1 VDSSILFYF
10 FIYFFVFVHGL
21 QLAHFQFLALCQPIF
36 KKTVKKEEEKKKKKR
51 KKEKNEKLII
61 HFSVSG
67 SSQHSSVFTTGL
79 LPLASL
85 LSPLASSVSLHHQ
98 PLFSIFKLKLLKIF
112 HLEFE
117 G

>member
-1 VDSSILFYF
+1 
-10 FIYFFVFVHGL
+10 
-21 QLAHFQFLALCQPIF
+21 
-36 KKTVKKEEEKKKKKR
+36 
-51 KKEKNEKLII
+51 LII